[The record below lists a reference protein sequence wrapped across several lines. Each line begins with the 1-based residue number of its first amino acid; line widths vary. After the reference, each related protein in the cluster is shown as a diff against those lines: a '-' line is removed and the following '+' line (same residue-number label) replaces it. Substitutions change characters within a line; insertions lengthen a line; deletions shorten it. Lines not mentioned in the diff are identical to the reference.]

1 MPATR
6 LSFHL
11 FYFSSCP
18 ESETTGR
25 INLLRKFWLLPVLSL
40 IDNLSHTMHFYEA
53 LFKNEGHL
61 VVIDLLSFA
70 DNFVILYLDTQL
82 LN

>member
-11 FYFSSCP
+11 FYFSSCS
-18 ESETTGR
+18 ESKTTR
-25 INLLRKFWLLPVLSL
+25 WIYLLRKLWLLPVLGL
-40 IDNLSHTMHFYEA
+40 INYLSHTMHFHEA